1 MAQAAIPVS
10 TDQSVFDFTDVT
22 TSGNISTDPVS
33 FWEFEPLDW
42 SWYTCLLFIT
52 AALGILGNSL
62 VLVVTSSPRDAMR
75 NPDLLIRA
83 LAIADL
89 VTSVLIIPLPKA
101 QVLPQNTAA
110 QVYCKT
116 VFSKLLIW
124 ISIIASIF
132 TLTVLSVDRCVAIVH
147 PFFYRRAVTRYRVKI
162 VVVFV
167 WIIALLINTDLLF
180 VRYVDDDNEC
190 VFSFSSHLS
199 EDIYGGL
206 RFWWVS
212 LASRH
217 HVAHPRGHCARF
229 ERRIGALSR
238 ADSTR
243 CEINHGEKAQR
254 YFASDCR
261 SYVHYML
268 GTKPI
273 RIFVIQFSVFLM
285 NFTFQAFFTRLPLF
299 WHFVILAQTR
309 WSIPCV
315 SRCSEPL
322 LRTCFAN
329 VVHHQPGTTW
339 EEVFSHQT

>member
-1 MAQAAIPVS
+1 MAQAILVS
-10 TDQSVFDFTDVT
+10 TDQSVFAITDVT

-33 FWEFEPLDW
+33 YWEFEPLDW

-180 VRYVDDDNEC
+180 VRYVADDNEC
-190 VFSFSSHLS
+190 VFSFPSHLS

-206 RFWWVS
+206 RFLVEF
-212 LASRH
+212 LLPAVIMLLT
-217 HVAHPRGHCARF
+217 HVATARALNAELARF
-229 ERRIGALSR
+229 REQTQLGAKLIIAKKRNVTSLLIVVLTFIICWGPNQFGFLLFSFGLL
-238 ADSTR
+238 D
-243 CEINHGEKAQR
+243 GF
-254 YFASDCR
+254 YFS
-261 SYVHYML
+261 
-268 GTKPI
+268 
-273 RIFVIQFSVFLM
+273 SVFHQI
-285 NFTFQAFFTRLPLF
+285 TI
-299 WHFVILAQTR
+299 ILAFCNSCANPLIYTMR
-309 WSIPCV
+309 FPMFRTAVKNMLCK
-315 SRCSEPL
+315 CSTSHPV
-322 LRTCFAN
+322 R
-329 VVHHQPGTTW
+329 PGTT
-339 EEVFSHQT
+339 